1 MFQSWLVLIFL
12 CLSIQAEDMDT
23 FCVINSKGTGMKC
36 IGSNK
41 GTVFVSQNPDILTR
55 FSDFL
60 QGMYTSVYNTFPC
73 DTIFE

>member
-1 MFQSWLVLIFL
+1 
-12 CLSIQAEDMDT
+12 MDT

-60 QGMYTSVYNTFPC
+60 QGMYTV
-73 DTIFE
+73 I